1 MRKYFDIIIL
11 YFLLLNDVCG
21 EHFLSNS
28 FQSLTHAFDQHQAGT
43 KPDIKTVKS
52 EKMCSVTAKV
62 NGQSLESCEHLKISH
77 STWLLGMM
85 MVTGPEYNVHSM
97 MVIQCSLR
105 HGDMPP
111 GTAQYSRL

>member
-1 MRKYFDIIIL
+1 MTS
-11 YFLLLNDVCG
+11 G
-21 EHFLSNS
+21 AHFLSNS
-28 FQSLTHAFDQHQAGT
+28 IQSIITHAFAQHQAGT

-85 MVTGPEYNVHSM
+85 MEVVAG
-97 MVIQCSLR
+97 
-105 HGDMPP
+105 P
-111 GTAQYSRL
+111 GTMFTP